1 MKSTKDRN
9 QIPGAKAPASRRKH
23 GRDSEITGKERIL
36 KAAYSHFQTQS
47 YANTRVDDICE
58 AAGISKGAFYLHFES
73 KEQMMEELFLQF
85 FLQMQNDFR
94 AFIESNP
101 ASPIAALE
109 LFRTSLEVT
118 RGQLHMTRLFFE
130 SLGSRIA
137 SESEEINGFVGRIFD
152 GFAQDLQKWMRLPA
166 SRKDV
171 LRTLISSMD
180 GIVLHWAFFQT
191 SPARQKKQID
201 AFLEMVDH
209 STSGV
214 LPDA

>member
-1 MKSTKDRN
+1 MKQN
-9 QIPGAKAPASRRKH
+9 QAREKLSGKIREQENRRGIRDH
-23 GRDSEITGKERIL
+23 GRDRIL
-36 KAAYSHFQTQS
+36 KAAYVHFQECS

-58 AAGISKGAFYLHFES
+58 KAGISKGAFYLHFET
-73 KEQMMEELFLQF
+73 KEQMMEELFRQF
-85 FLQMQNDFR
+85 FLQMQDEFR
-94 AFIESNP
+94 SFIE
-101 ASPIAALE
+101 AHSPSPLSALE

-137 SESEEINGFVGRIFD
+137 TETEEINGFVGKIFD
-152 GFAQDLQKWMRLPA
+152 GLASDLQKWMRLPA
-166 SRKDV
+166 SRKDT

-180 GIVLHWAFFQT
+180 GIVLHWAFFRT
-191 SPARQKKQID
+191 SPSKQQKQID

-214 LPDA
+214 LPNA